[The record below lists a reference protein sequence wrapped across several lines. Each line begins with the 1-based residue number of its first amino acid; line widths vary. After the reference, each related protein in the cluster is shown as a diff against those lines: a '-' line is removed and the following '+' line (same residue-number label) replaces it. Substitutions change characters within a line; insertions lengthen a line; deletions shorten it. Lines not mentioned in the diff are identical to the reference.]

1 MSALPYPLWR
11 LLLLYHGD
19 VLTDGADVVWGIGGD
34 TGVVGLSGAEV
45 CHPEG
50 SVLPVGG
57 IGGTGIELQAVLLPL
72 GDVGGGTGH
81 GRQGTGEGLGGQ
93 GLTGCVKTESGCID
107 FAVGVW

>member
-1 MSALPYPLWR
+1 MSALPYSLWR

-34 TGVVGLSGAEV
+34 TGVVGISGAEIRY
-45 CHPEG
+45 PEVPG
-50 SVLPVGG
+50 LPVGG

-81 GRQGTGEGLGGQ
+81 GRPGQFCGETKNMHFAQ
-93 GLTGCVKTESGCID
+93 KTRDESID

>member
-1 MSALPYPLWR
+1 MSALPYPLWW

-19 VLTDGADVVWGIGGD
+19 VLTDGADVVWDIGGD
-34 TGVVGLSGAEV
+34 AGVVGLSRAEA

-81 GRQGTGEGLGGQ
+81 GRPGQ
-93 GLTGCVKTESGCID
+93 WRNGKYALCTKARDESID